1 MTPVSF
7 LGQIAN
13 KTPII
18 PKNPNIFSPKILT
31 GLVLKRQNLMKSS
44 RPTKFLVRP
53 GECIDSFMDGRLKL
67 IQSKDGYRFSIDAV
81 LLAEFVTIRQGD
93 VIVDLGTGCGVIP
106 LILLLTKW
114 VGYSFGLEI
123 QEELA
128 SQAARN
134 VHLNG
139 FDDKMRIVLGDIKNP
154 PIAAESADVV
164 ICNPPY
170 RQIKSGRINPDPR
183 RAIARHEI
191 MASIDDILSATR
203 SVLRKKGRF
212 ALIYS
217 STRLADILARM
228 RQFSLE
234 AKRLQIIYPDL
245 NSGAKLV
252 LVEAILGGRP
262 GLKIGPPI
270 IGQGDWENQGLK

>member
-1 MTPVSF
+1 
-7 LGQIAN
+7 
-13 KTPII
+13 
-18 PKNPNIFSPKILT
+18 
-31 GLVLKRQNLMKSS
+31 MKSS
-44 RPTKFLVRP
+44 RTTKTIVRP
-53 GECIDSFMDGRLKL
+53 GECIDTFMDGRLNL
-67 IQSKDGYRFSIDAV
+67 IQSKVGYRFSIDAV

-114 VGYSFGLEI
+114 VGYAFGLEI

-139 FDDKMRIVLGDIKNP
+139 FDDQMGIVLGDIKNP
-154 PIAAESADVV
+154 PIPAESADVV

-170 RQIKSGRINPDPR
+170 RQKKSGRINPDPR

-191 MASIDDILSATR
+191 MAGIDDILVATR
-203 SVLRKKGRF
+203 SILRKRGRF

-228 RQFSLE
+228 RRFGLE
-234 AKRLQIIYPDL
+234 AKKLQIIYPDL

-270 IGQGDWENQGLK
+270 VGQGNWESQGFK

>member
-1 MTPVSF
+1 LTPLSF
-7 LGQIAN
+7 LRQIAN
-13 KTPII
+13 DTPIN
-18 PKNPNIFSPKILT
+18 PKKSTNFYPKTLS
-31 GLVLKRQNLMKSS
+31 GWVLKRQNIMKSS
-44 RPTKFLVRP
+44 RPTNLPLRP
-53 GECIDSFMDGRLKL
+53 GESIDAFMDGRLSL

-81 LLAEFVTIRQGD
+81 LLAEFVTIKQGD

-114 VGYSFGLEI
+114 VGYAFGLEI

-139 FDDKMRIVLGDIKNP
+139 FDDQMGIVLGDIKNP

-191 MASIDDILSATR
+191 MAGIDDILVATR
-203 SVLRKKGRF
+203 SILRKRGRF

-228 RQFSLE
+228 RRFGLE
-234 AKRLQIIYPDL
+234 AKKLQIIYPDL

-270 IGQGDWENQGLK
+270 IGQGDWENQKLK

>member
-13 KTPII
+13 DTPIN
-18 PKNPNIFSPKILT
+18 PKKIHQFLPQDIV
-31 GLVLKRQNLMKSS
+31 GRVLKRQNIMKSS
-44 RPTKFLVRP
+44 RPTKFPLRP
-53 GECIDSFMDGRLKL
+53 GESIDAFMDGRLNL

-114 VGYSFGLEI
+114 VGYAFGLEI
-123 QEELA
+123 QAELA

-139 FDDKMRIVLGDIKNP
+139 FDDQMGIVLGDIKNP
-154 PIAAESADVV
+154 PIAAKSADVV

-191 MASIDDILSATR
+191 MAGIDDILGATR
-203 SVLRKKGRF
+203 SILRKRGRF

-217 STRLADILARM
+217 STRFADILARM
-228 RQFSLE
+228 RRFSLE
-234 AKRLQIIYPDL
+234 AKKLQIIYPDL

-270 IGQGDWENQGLK
+270 IGQGSWENQGFK